1 MTANRVYRKRMSFSQ
16 VMSELKNNRG
26 KQFDPELL
34 DVFINLIDE
43 GKIDIDALYA
53 DAKGGDGQ

>member
-1 MTANRVYRKRMSFSQ
+1 MPFSQ

>member
-1 MTANRVYRKRMSFSQ
+1 
-16 VMSELKNNRG
+16 MSELKNNRG